1 MRAEFPSTRNA
12 SGLRF
17 LESFDWPELL
27 RATAANEHLEG
38 RRVNVLT
45 FVNPDRAANLRVEAH
60 VEARVKARVEALG
73 WLRPDRVRVVM

>member
-12 SGLRF
+12 SGLRL

-27 RATAANEHLEG
+27 RATAANKHLEG

-45 FVNPDRAANLRVEAH
+45 FVNPDRAANLRVEA
-60 VEARVKARVEALG
+60 RVEELG

>member
-17 LESFDWPELL
+17 LESFNRPELL
-27 RATAANEHLEG
+27 RAIAANEHLEG
-38 RRVNVLT
+38 RRVNTLT
-45 FVNPDRAANLRVEAH
+45 FVNPDRAANLRVDAR
-60 VEARVKARVEALG
+60 VEARVEELG